1 MPAGAGPRGGN
12 GFLGQKYLITGGAG
26 FIGSHLSER
35 LLAAGHEVTVLDN
48 LSTGSASNVSHLR
61 SNPRFQLLS
70 GSVLDELLVGSLVA
84 QADRVFHLAAAV
96 GVRYILEH
104 PVETITT
111 NVDGTRVV
119 LEAVKKYGVPVLITS
134 TSEVYGKNPKVP
146 LSEDDDSVLGS
157 TSLYRWSYACTKA
170 LDEFLALAYARTQGV
185 KAVIVRL
192 FNTVGPRQVG
202 RYGMVIPRFVQAAL
216 EGKPLYVH
224 GDGGQSRTFCDVSDA
239 TGALVRLIEEP
250 KACGQVFNI
259 GGREEST
266 ILALAER
273 VVRLTGSKSAVQLV
287 PYDVAFAGTE
297 GFEDMRRRVPDL
309 TRIRSL
315 IGYEPQHNLD
325 SILNRIIAWQRG
337 SGGPST

>member
-1 MPAGAGPRGGN
+1 LSQR
-12 GFLGQKYLITGGAG
+12 YLITGGAG

-48 LSTGSASNVSHLR
+48 LSTGTASNLSHLR
-61 SNPRFQLLS
+61 PNPKFELLV
-70 GSVLDELLVGSLVA
+70 GSVLDSLLVGSLVA

-111 NVDGTRVV
+111 NVDGTKNV
-119 LEAVKKYGVPVLITS
+119 LEAVRKYGVPLLITS

-146 LSEDDDSVLGS
+146 LSEDDDSVVGA
-157 TSLYRWSYACTKA
+157 TSLSRWSYACTKA
-170 LDEFLALAYARTQGV
+170 LDEFLALAYFRTHGV
-185 KAVIVRL
+185 KVTIVRL

-202 RYGMVIPRFVQAAL
+202 RYGMVIPRFVQSAL

-224 GDGGQSRTFCDVSDA
+224 GDGQQSRTFCDVSDSV
-239 TGALVRLIEEP
+239 GAIMRLVEEP
-250 KACGQVFNI
+250 KSYGQVFNV
-259 GGREEST
+259 GGKEEAT
-266 ILALAER
+266 ILDLARRVVALA
-273 VVRLTGSKSAVQLV
+273 GSKSEVQMV

-309 TRIRSL
+309 SKIRAF
-315 IGYEPQHNLD
+315 IGYEPAHDLD
-325 SILNRIIAWQRG
+325 SILRRVIGHMRG
-337 SGGPST
+337 SPVP

>member
-1 MPAGAGPRGGN
+1 M
-12 GFLGQKYLITGGAG
+12 GQRYLITGGAG

-48 LSTGSASNVSHLR
+48 LSTGTATNLSHLR
-61 SNPRFQLLS
+61 SNPKFQLLV
-70 GSVLDELLVGSLVA
+70 GSVLDSLLVGSLVA

-111 NVDGTRVV
+111 NVDGTKNV
-119 LEAVKKYGVPVLITS
+119 LEAVRKYGVPLLITS

-146 LSEDDDSVLGS
+146 LSEDDDSVVGA
-157 TSLYRWSYACTKA
+157 TSLSRWSYACTKA
-170 LDEFLALAYARTQGV
+170 LDEFLALAYYRTHGV
-185 KAVIVRL
+185 KVTIVRL

-224 GDGGQSRTFCDVSDA
+224 GDGKQSRTFCDVSDSV
-239 TGALVRLIEEP
+239 GAIMRLVEEP
-250 KACGQVFNI
+250 RGYGQVFNV
-259 GGREEST
+259 GGKEEAS
-266 ILALAER
+266 IHELATR
-273 VVRLTGSKSAVQLV
+273 VIALTGSKSELQML

-309 TRIRSL
+309 SKIRAF
-315 IGYEPQHNLD
+315 IGYEPVHNLD
-325 SILNRIIAWQRG
+325 SILQRVIAHMRG
-337 SGGPST
+337 TPVS